1 VALIRTGDRHPDD
14 GGPTVQYHLYNHVGG
29 SGVVLDDQGELTNR
43 EEYYP
48 YGQYSFGV
56 LTRKQYRFTGKERD
70 EESGLSCLGV
80 RLYAPW
86 LARAS
91 TTSAAPHPGRSTT
104 QRLSRVA
111 PPAERA
117 LLLLHMIDVLDGGGD
132 NHIHEPGHSRRDS
145 RAGHEGLQPGS
156 SK

>member
-80 RLYAPW
+80 QPV
-86 LARAS
+86 RAVAGAGIDHVGG
-91 TTSAAPHPGRSTT
+91 AAPRTVHDST
-104 QRLSRVA
+104 
-111 PPAERA
+111 PE
-117 LLLLHMIDVLDGGGD
+117 
-132 NHIHEPGHSRRDS
+132 
-145 RAGHEGLQPGS
+145 PGS
-156 SK
+156 STR